1 VPFVFFHRSSY
12 PLRSEVLILF
22 RKDMANCTRCGRQL
36 PPFSFKKIC
45 PWCVQHEAAQR
56 GDESEDAKQVVM
68 PTPWTQRTQ
77 STISLTQILFGANI
91 AVFLAMALASGT
103 ITGDFPGQVAV
114 SFGANYGPYTLSG
127 QWWRIFTYMFLHG
140 GIWHIVF
147 NMWCLWDLGALCEQL
162 YGRWTYFCIY
172 LITGIAG
179 GLASVAWNPGVLS
192 VGASGAIFG
201 LAGALAASFYLGE
214 FSIPRFAIQGTLRS
228 LAFFIGFNVLF
239 GVGYNVFMGGN
250 AGGIDNAC
258 HAGGLVSGAILGA
271 LIAKIAPHS
280 DGASRRVT
288 VLGLVGVVL
297 VACAFGVRE
306 WRGRPMRMQKA
317 LLEIQQ
323 NGGDRVAQLKE
334 IVRQEPNSV
343 QAHSQLAQAY
353 YAQQEFAGAA
363 AEFKRVVE
371 LMPQSAGARFNLGMS
386 YLSGNDF
393 DEAKAT
399 FAEMVK
405 QNATSAGGH
414 YGLGLVLASQGQ
426 YQPAIDEFK
435 TVASSSQ
442 RIGGLYYE
450 MGRCYAKLKMYDD
463 AVSAFLKERDQ
474 DGDDPELENA
484 LADAYEAKGMTKEA
498 AAARSKAAELRT
510 GRSEQ

>member
-1 VPFVFFHRSSY
+1 
-12 PLRSEVLILF
+12 
-22 RKDMANCTRCGRQL
+22 M
-36 PPFSFKKIC
+36 SFKKIC

-56 GDESEDAKQVVM
+56 GEDSDDAKQEVM
-68 PTPWTQRTQ
+68 RTPWTQRAQ
-77 STISLTQILFGANI
+77 STVSLTQILFGANI

-103 ITGDFPGQVAV
+103 IASDFRGQVAV
-114 SFGANYGPYTLSG
+114 SYGANYGPYTLSG

-162 YGRWTYFCIY
+162 YGRWMYLCIY

-239 GVGYNVFMGGN
+239 GIGYNVFMGGN
-250 AGGIDNAC
+250 VGGIDNAC

-271 LIAKIAPHS
+271 LIAKIAPHA
-280 DGASRRVT
+280 ASRRIT
-288 VLGLVGVVL
+288 VVGVVAVML
-297 VACAFGVRE
+297 AACGFGVRE
-306 WRGRPMRMQKA
+306 WRGRPMRMAVA
-317 LLEIQQ
+317 LDGIRQQ
-323 NGGDRVAQLKE
+323 GGDSVAQLKE
-334 IVRQEPNSV
+334 LVRQDPNSV
-343 QAHSQLAQAY
+343 RAHSQLGQTY
-353 YAQQEFAGAA
+353 YQQQQFAEAA

-386 YLSGNDF
+386 YLSANRL

-399 FAEMVK
+399 FAEMV
-405 QNATSAGGH
+405 QRDANSSGGH
-414 YGLGLVLASQGQ
+414 YGLGLVAAAQGQ
-426 YQPAIDEFK
+426 YQPALDEFK
-435 TVASSSQ
+435 KVASSGQ
-442 RIGGLYYE
+442 MIGGLYYE
-450 MGRCYAKLKMYDD
+450 MGRCYANLKLHDE
-463 AVSAFLKERDQ
+463 AISAFLKERET
-474 DGDDPELENA
+474 DGDDQELENA
-484 LADAYEAKGMTKEA
+484 LADVYEAKGMTKEA
-498 AAARSKAAELRT
+498 QTARDKAVQLR
-510 GRSEQ
+510 GGPAQ